1 LADLASP
8 TTQAKKRNQWRHIFQ
23 ISVID
28 NMQKVHFI
36 HDCNSEGCRDRHHD
50 DINRNWIKNS
60 FYFTAI

>member
-1 LADLASP
+1 ME
-8 TTQAKKRNQWRHIFQ
+8 THFFNY
-23 ISVID
+23 VID
-28 NMQKVHFI
+28 NVQKVHFI